1 MTLTMIC
8 NYLYKIVHLP
18 LIQTLILQ
26 LLLHNGGGVKLAG
39 NRKKRKEKKGGEQ
52 ENVEHKCNIIIN
64 SKEFYIYYPN
74 QLALCKKKK
83 LVYYPNPLE
92 FAV

>member
-1 MTLTMIC
+1 MGI
-8 NYLYKIVHLP
+8 
-18 LIQTLILQ
+18 
-26 LLLHNGGGVKLAG
+26 GG
-39 NRKKRKEKKGGEQ
+39 KKKEKKKGGREQ
-52 ENVEHKCNIIIN
+52 ENVQHKCNIITN
-64 SKEFYIYYPN
+64 NKEFYIYYPN

>member
-1 MTLTMIC
+1 MIC
-8 NYLYKIVHLP
+8 DYLYKIVHSL
-18 LIQTLILQ
+18 LIKTLILQ
-26 LLLHNGGGVKLAG
+26 LLLHNGGAVKLPG
-39 NRKKRKEKKGGEQ
+39 DRKNKKEKKGGRGGEQ

-83 LVYYPNPLE
+83 LVY
-92 FAV
+92 

>member
-1 MTLTMIC
+1 MIC
-8 NYLYKIVHLP
+8 SHLYKIVHLP

-39 NRKKRKEKKGGEQ
+39 NRKKKKRKKRGKQ

-74 QLALCKKKK
+74 
-83 LVYYPNPLE
+83 PLE

>member
-1 MTLTMIC
+1 MIC
-8 NYLYKIVHLP
+8 NYLYKIVHSP

-39 NRKKRKEKKGGEQ
+39 NRKKKKEKKGGAGEQ

-83 LVYYPNPLE
+83 NMACK
-92 FAV
+92 FAK